1 MKRLRDVAAQLRRGK
16 QVAMAFL
23 RMSLVMELSYPV
35 SMVMSHL
42 SPLVTPI
49 LFYFVAT
56 LLPRSSDQFGGD
68 YFTFVVVGLVANQML
83 QAGLASFGSSLQS
96 ALQQGQFEML
106 LVEPVRWRLLPF
118 GMVLF
123 SIITKTINTVFI
135 VVLALLLGARFVW
148 EGAPVALLVLLLGMT
163 ATLGIGIL
171 SASIRVLAKRSD
183 PLLTIYQM
191 AATILAGV
199 FFPLDAL
206 PGFVRF
212 FSWLIPHTY
221 VIGAMRKALLPQTA
235 ALDIEM
241 GPALLALLVFNLVI
255 FPLSLWIF
263 GRSLQFGRKLGV
275 LSGY

>member
-1 MKRLRDVAAQLRRGK
+1 MKGLRNLLAQLRRGK

-23 RMSLVMELSYPV
+23 RMSLSMELSYPV
-35 SMVMSHL
+35 SMMMTHI
-42 SPLVTPI
+42 SPLMGPL

-56 LLPRSSDQFGGD
+56 LVPRSSDLFGGD
-68 YFTFVVVGLVANQML
+68 YFAFVVVGIIADQML
-83 QAGLASFGSSLQS
+83 SAGLGAFGNTLSS

-118 GMVLF
+118 GMVLY
-123 SIITKTINTVFI
+123 SLITKTINTALI
-135 VVLALLLGARFVW
+135 VLLAVLLGAQFVW
-148 EGAPVALLVLLLGMT
+148 GGAPVALLVLLLGMT

-171 SASIRVLAKRSD
+171 SASVRVLAKRSD

-191 AATILAGV
+191 AALVLAGV
-199 FFPLDAL
+199 YFPIDAL
-206 PGFVRF
+206 PGFVRV

-221 VIGAMRKALLPQTA
+221 VIGAMRKSLLPETA
-235 ALDIEM
+235 ALTIEL
-241 GPALLALLVFNLVI
+241 GPAVLALIAFNLVI
-255 FPLSLWIF
+255 FPLSLWLF